1 MLMRETDVDERLDML
16 ENVEDGEIFMYDGK
30 TNGNRF
36 HGKTVAKIMQ
46 DKEMTHA
53 LIVFEVSVPRPRAER
68 IAKRIGRT
76 VERLQRAI
84 EIDVFFEIPRELYDM
99 LRDEIDLPSIDA
111 ITSRNV

>member
-16 ENVEDGEIFMYDGK
+16 ENVEDGEIFMYDGN
-30 TNGNRF
+30 TNANRF

-53 LIVFEVSVPRPRAER
+53 LIIFEVSVPRLRAER
-68 IAKRIGRT
+68 IAKRIGKT

-84 EIDVFFEIPRELYDM
+84 EIDIFFEIPRELFDM
-99 LRDEIDLPSIDA
+99 IRAEC
-111 ITSRNV
+111 NV

>member
-1 MLMRETDVDERLDML
+1 MLMRETDVDERLDLL
-16 ENVEDGEIFMYDGK
+16 ENVQDGEVFMYDGN

-36 HGKTVAKIMQ
+36 HNKTVAKIMQ

-53 LIVFEVSVPRPRAER
+53 LIVFAEAVPRLRAER

-84 EIDVFFEIPRELYDM
+84 EIDIFFEIPRELF
-99 LRDEIDLPSIDA
+99 DLIRA
-111 ITSRNV
+111 ECNV